1 MLIYGFELEFVIYY
15 DFIELSVVDVVW
27 EKWIEIVKWD
37 WGGGR
42 MWKGNEINNLLKK
55 IIFKIYKYEIYLIEF
70 IMMLFIWYG
79 N

>member
-1 MLIYGFELEFVIYY
+1 MLIYGVELEIVIYY

-27 EKWIEIVKWD
+27 EKWIEIVKWE
-37 WGGGR
+37 GGGR

>member
-1 MLIYGFELEFVIYY
+1 MLIYGFELEIVIYY

-27 EKWIEIVKWD
+27 EKWIEIVKWG
-37 WGGGR
+37 GGGR